1 VRRSP
6 TKREGLD
13 RVHRCP
19 STSIDAHRRPSTPAD
34 TSCKVPAHTLVFAL
48 SPARFRMQFSEVCN
62 ARIHMRRSLIAKT
75 WTIALA
81 ATSIAG
87 AQTPRGAMLLR
98 VADANDSSLAGAA
111 IVLPT
116 LDVTFAVPVG
126 GSLLIRDVAPGTYIV
141 QARRLGYAPQTKL
154 LRVGTDTAQVHFNLA
169 PTANELD
176 TVRVTGIAGTW
187 QADFL
192 RRQRLGFG
200 QYFTQADI
208 LAAHADRLT
217 SLLRNARG
225 LVVKPA
231 RDGAPDQINLVRS
244 AGDCSSVAIY
254 LDGVLVNGQAVVQTA
269 MVTKQQP
276 KTTPSARDPGNSQ
289 PTTSSA
295 NPPAQPPPNAKPTAR
310 AVYQAAQNGTAPVI
324 DQRGPEVM
332 GAFDPNTIP
341 LSLLGGIEVYT
352 NTATIPPE
360 YKQRSNPCG
369 VILLWTK

>member
-1 VRRSP
+1 
-6 TKREGLD
+6 
-13 RVHRCP
+13 
-19 STSIDAHRRPSTPAD
+19 
-34 TSCKVPAHTLVFAL
+34 
-48 SPARFRMQFSEVCN
+48 
-62 ARIHMRRSLIAKT
+62 MRTSLIAKT
-75 WTIALA
+75 CTIVLV
-81 ATSIAG
+81 ATSVAG
-87 AQTPRGAMLLR
+87 AQAPPRGAMLLR
-98 VADANDSSLAGAA
+98 VADANDSSLSGAA

-116 LDVTFAVPVG
+116 LDVTFPVPAG

-154 LRVGTDTAQVHFNLA
+154 LRVGKDTAQLRFALA

-176 TVRVTGIAGTW
+176 TVRVTDIAGTW

-225 LVVKPA
+225 LVVTA
-231 RDGAPDQINLVRS
+231 RRDGGIDDINLVRS
-244 AGDCSSVAIY
+244 GGDCSSVAIY

-276 KTTPSARDPGNSQ
+276 KTAPTPRDPGNPQ
-289 PTTSSA
+289 PATSSS
-295 NPPAQPPPNAKPTAR
+295 NPPAQPPANAKPTAR

-360 YKQRSNPCG
+360 YKERSNSCG